1 MREENPLVSI
11 IVRTKD
17 RPKLLLRALQSI
29 ASQTYSPVE
38 VVLVNDGGSDL
49 DVPEIKSILGDI
61 TLNYIRLAYN
71 TGRANAGNVG
81 IENSSGEYI
90 GFLDDDDEYYP
101 EHIKALLNFLKNR
114 EDFAGAYTDSEIF
127 LREYNDDGHIVRE
140 HNDGVFRSW
149 DFSYETLLFENY
161 IPLICTI
168 VRKDV
173 LREIEGF
180 DNSLGMFEDWDLFI
194 RASGKKPFRHISE
207 VTTKYIQWSKVHQ
220 IAFINS
226 PKAPE
231 YYLQVLSKHSGKI
244 TPEAVYRYFL
254 IKQEEITLIK
264 DRLQTSVLSKKTLLS
279 QNMDLE
285 NMLRKTHA
293 KTDEFRRKLN
303 ESEWQKEELRDTL
316 RESEEEKEGFRE
328 RLKEVETGN
337 EWLRGKLNISRTD
350 NKELRDRVREMQAL
364 IKELSSKNIHIEYQ
378 LSQMQELKEKLK
390 HEQAQLQD
398 SMEQINALHGAL
410 KESREQVQALEN
422 ALQES
427 RNQARA
433 LESALKESRNQAQ
446 AFESALYKSRTQS
459 RSLEVALQEKQEEA
473 QALKVALQESREH
486 ALALE
491 VALQEKQEE
500 AQALKVALQESREH
514 ALALKGA
521 LREKKDEAKALEGA
535 LSDSQTEVQNSKR
548 QLLSKQDQ
556 VNRLKEELLQKT
568 SYIDEVQTG
577 IGWKILVNYR
587 RNVRNKL
594 APVGTKRRI
603 AYDKLL
609 KRLKFREKEHPEH
622 IAEDRKTGSLIKQ
635 EQFIVPVISDNAV
648 EAINIKVSVV
658 IPTKNA
664 GQDFYHVLE
673 GIRKQKGIQDIEL
686 VIVDSGSKDDTLNL
700 SKRYGAKILSI
711 DPSEFSHGRTRN
723 YGAQSATGDYL
734 VFLSQDAIPAGNTC
748 FFDMIRGMNNDR
760 DIAAVSA
767 RQVPRSDA
775 DLFAC
780 WQIWNHYEKFLRY
793 KEDTVISV
801 DRKTF
806 DSLIPSDKRRVAQLD
821 NIFSCIRRD
830 VFNKFRFNDL
840 KYAEDLDLGLR
851 LIKKGFKIGFLS
863 SVGAIHSHNREPLYY
878 FRRSFVDRKSLIHL
892 LGDEPLN
899 WFDAGIGSF
908 SEMIQYVR
916 SVHRTINN
924 TIGYIVQNEPV
935 YTSPSSLFNSFRQ
948 IVRTCPPGTNGTGN
962 KSSMHSVMDELLMLT
977 GGDEAEISLQN
988 DVILQQFMSAL
999 EVFEE
1004 YVAPYENVHET
1015 INDIVSALHK
1025 LSAVVTGSCIGDY
1038 AAFHEVRNGKGLK
1051 YKLDSIFGEGV

>member
-17 RPKLLLRALQSI
+17 RPKLLMRALQSI
-29 ASQTYSPVE
+29 AGQTYSPVE

-49 DVPEIKSILGDI
+49 NVPEIKSILGDI

-71 TGRANAGNVG
+71 TGRANAANVG
-81 IENSSGEYI
+81 IDNSSGEYI

-101 EHIKALLNFLKNR
+101 EHLSTLLSFLKNNTG
-114 EDFAGAYTDSEIF
+114 FSGVYTDSEIF
-127 LREYNDDGHIVRE
+127 IREYDDDGNIVSE

-161 IPLICTI
+161 IPLICT
-168 VRKDV
+168 VVKKEV
-173 LREIEGF
+173 LSAIGGF

-194 RASGKKPFRHISE
+194 RASWKKPFRHISE

-231 YYLQVLSKHSGKI
+231 CYLQVLSKHSGKI
-244 TPEAVYRYFL
+244 TPEVVYRYFL

-264 DRLQTSVLSKKTLLS
+264 DRLQASDLSKKILLS

-285 NMLRKTHA
+285 NLLRKTHA
-293 KTDEFRRKLN
+293 KTDEFTRKLD
-303 ESEWQKEELRDTL
+303 EAEWQKEELRDML

-337 EWLRGKLNISRTD
+337 EWLRGKLNVSKTE
-350 NKELRDRVREMQAL
+350 NKELRDKTKEMQAL
-364 IKELSSKNIHIEYQ
+364 IKELSSKNIHIECQ

-390 HEQAQLQD
+390 QEQAQLQD
-398 SMEQINALHGAL
+398 SREHVKGLEEALFDNREHVKGLEEAL
-410 KESREQVQALEN
+410 FDNREHVKGLEEALFDNREHVKGLEEALFDNREHVKGLEEALFDNREHVKGLEEALFYSREHVKGLEEALFYSREHVKGLEN
-422 ALQES
+422 
-427 RNQARA
+427 
-433 LESALKESRNQAQ
+433 
-446 AFESALYKSRTQS
+446 
-459 RSLEVALQEKQEEA
+459 ALQEKQEE
-473 QALKVALQESREH
+473 VR
-486 ALALE
+486 
-491 VALQEKQEE
+491 
-500 AQALKVALQESREH
+500 
-514 ALALKGA
+514 
-521 LREKKDEAKALEGA
+521 ALEGA
-535 LSDSQTEVQNSKR
+535 LKESLTEIQNSKR
-548 QLLSKQDQ
+548 QLLVKQDQ
-556 VNRLKEELLQKT
+556 MNRLKEELLQKT
-568 SYIDEVQTG
+568 LYIEEVQTG

-587 RNVRNKL
+587 KNVRNKL

-609 KRLKFREKEHPEH
+609 KRIRFRGRVHPEH
-622 IAEDRKTGSLIKQ
+622 LAEDLKSGAFIKQ
-635 EQFIVPVISDNAV
+635 EQFIVPVISDNTV
-648 EAINIKVSVV
+648 EAINIKVSVI

-664 GQDFYHVLE
+664 GQDFYHVIE
-673 GIRKQKGIQDIEL
+673 GIRKQKGIKDIEL
-686 VIVDSGSKDDTLNL
+686 VIVDSGSKDDTLNI

-711 DPSEFSHGRTRN
+711 GPSEFCHGRTRN

-734 VFLSQDAIPAGNTC
+734 VFLSQDAIPAGDTC
-748 FFDMIRGMNNDR
+748 FFDMVRGMNNDP

-806 DSLIPSDKRRVAQLD
+806 DSLLPSDKRRVAQLD
-821 NIFSCIRRD
+821 NIFSCIRSD

-878 FRRSFVDRKSLIHL
+878 FKRSFVDRKSLIHL
-892 LGDEPLN
+892 LGDEPFN
-899 WFDAGIGSF
+899 WFEAGIGSF
-908 SEMIQYVR
+908 SEMIQYVM
-916 SVHRTINN
+916 SVYRTINN
-924 TIGYIVQNEPV
+924 TIGYIAQSETT
-935 YTSPSSLFNSFRQ
+935 YTSHLSLFNLFRQ
-948 IVRTCPPGTNGTGN
+948 IIRTCPSGTNGTGSKN
-962 KSSMHSVMDELLMLT
+962 SMHSVMDELLELT
-977 GGDEAEISLQN
+977 GGDEAEISVHN
-988 DVILQQFMSAL
+988 DVLLQQFMSAL

-1004 YVAPYENVHET
+1004 YVTPYENVHET
-1015 INDIVSALHK
+1015 IDDIVSALHK
-1025 LSAVVTGSCIGDY
+1025 LCAVVIGSGIGDY

-1051 YKLDSIFGEGV
+1051 YKLESIFGEGV

>member
-17 RPKLLLRALQSI
+17 RPKLLMRALQSI

-49 DVPEIKSILGDI
+49 NVPEIKSILGDI

-71 TGRANAGNVG
+71 TGRANAGNIG

-101 EHIKALLNFLKNR
+101 EHIKTLLNFLKNR

-194 RASGKKPFRHISE
+194 RASGKKPFWHISE

-264 DRLQTSVLSKKTLLS
+264 DRLQASDLSKNTLLS

-285 NMLRKTHA
+285 NRIRKTHA

-303 ESEWQKEELRDTL
+303 EAEWQKEELRDTL

-350 NKELRDRVREMQAL
+350 NKELRDRVKEMQAL

-398 SMEQINALHGAL
+398 SMEQHGAL
-410 KESREQVQALEN
+410 QESRDQVQALES
-422 ALQES
+422 ALQEI
-427 RNQARA
+427 RGQAEA

-446 AFESALYKSRTQS
+446 AFESALHKSRTQA
-459 RSLEVALQEKQEEA
+459 RSLEGALQENREET
-473 QALKVALQESREH
+473 QALKGALQESRN
-486 ALALE
+486 
-491 VALQEKQEE
+491 
-500 AQALKVALQESREH
+500 QAR
-514 ALALKGA
+514 
-521 LREKKDEAKALEGA
+521 ALEGA
-535 LSDSQTEVQNSKR
+535 LEESRNQAQAQALRSALEESRNQVQIFNKE
-548 QLLSKQDQ
+548 LQDNQ
-556 VNRLKEELLQKT
+556 NQIYRLKEELRKKT
-568 SYIDEVQTG
+568 SYIEEVQTG
-577 IGWKILVNYR
+577 IGWRILVYYR
-587 RNVRNKL
+587 KNIRNRL
-594 APVGTKRRI
+594 TPVGTKRRI

-609 KRLKFREKEHPEH
+609 KRLKFREKGHPEVL
-622 IAEDRKTGSLIKQ
+622 AEDRKSGSLIKQ

-711 DPSEFSHGRTRN
+711 DPSEFCHGRTRN
-723 YGAQSATGDYL
+723 YGAQFATGDYL
-734 VFLSQDAIPAGNTC
+734 VFLSQDAIPAGDTC
-748 FFDMIRGMNNDR
+748 FFDMICGMNNDPH
-760 DIAAVSA
+760 IAAVTA

-830 VFNKFRFNDL
+830 VFNKFKFNDL

-878 FRRSFVDRKSLIHL
+878 FKRSFVDRKSLIHL
-892 LGDEPLN
+892 LEDEPLN
-899 WFDAGIGSF
+899 WFDTGISSF

-916 SVHRTINN
+916 SVYRTINN
-924 TIGYIVQNEPV
+924 TIGYIAQSETI
-935 YTSPSSLFNSFRQ
+935 YTSHLSLFNSFRQ
-948 IVRTCPPGTNGTGN
+948 IIRTCPPGTNGTGSKN
-962 KSSMHSVMDELLMLT
+962 SMHSVMDELLELT
-977 GGDEAEISLQN
+977 GGDEAEISVHN

-1004 YVAPYENVHET
+1004 YVTPYENVHET
-1015 INDIVSALHK
+1015 INDILSALHK
-1025 LSAVVTGSCIGDY
+1025 LCAVVMGSSIGDY

>member
-1 MREENPLVSI
+1 MEDVQKQYPMREENPLVSI

-17 RPKLLLRALQSI
+17 RPKLLMRALQSI

-49 DVPEIKSILGDI
+49 NVPEIKSILGDI

-81 IENSSGEYI
+81 IENSMGEYI

-101 EHIKALLNFLKNR
+101 EHIKVLLNFLKNR

-161 IPLICTI
+161 IPLICAI

-194 RASGKKPFRHISE
+194 RASGKKPFWHISE
-207 VTTKYIQWSKVHQ
+207 VTTKYVQWSKVYQ

-264 DRLQTSVLSKKTLLS
+264 DRLQASDLSKNTLLS

-285 NMLRKTHA
+285 NRLRKTHA

-303 ESEWQKEELRDTL
+303 EAEWQKEELRDTL
-316 RESEEEKEGFRE
+316 SESEEEKEGFRE

-337 EWLRGKLNISRTD
+337 EWLRGKLNISSTD
-350 NKELRDRVREMQAL
+350 NKELRDRVKEMQAL

-410 KESREQVQALEN
+410 
-422 ALQES
+422 QES
-427 RNQARA
+427 HAQVKA
-433 LESALKESRNQAQ
+433 LESALQENREEAQ
-446 AFESALYKSRTQS
+446 SM
-459 RSLEVALQEKQEEA
+459 SLEDALQENREEAQSLERALLGSREEA
-473 QALKVALQESREH
+473 QALERALLGSR
-486 ALALE
+486 
-491 VALQEKQEE
+491 EE
-500 AQALKVALQESREH
+500 AQALQAALQESREH

-521 LREKKDEAKALEGA
+521 LQEKQEEAKALEGA
-535 LSDSQTEVQNSKR
+535 LNDSRIEVQNSKR
-548 QLLSKQDQ
+548 QLLNKQDQ
-556 VNRLKEELLQKT
+556 LHRLKEELLQKT

-577 IGWKILVNYR
+577 IGWRILVYYR
-587 RNVRNKL
+587 KNIRNRL
-594 APVGTKRRI
+594 TPVGTKRRI

-609 KRLKFREKEHPEH
+609 KRLKFREKGHPEVL
-622 IAEDRKTGSLIKQ
+622 AEDRKSGSLIKQ

-648 EAINIKVSVV
+648 ETINIKVSVV

-700 SKRYGAKILSI
+700 SKRYGAKMLSI
-711 DPSEFSHGRTRN
+711 DPSEFCHGRTRN

-734 VFLSQDAIPAGNTC
+734 IFLSQDAIPAGDTC
-748 FFDMIRGMNNDR
+748 FFDMIRGMKNDP

-775 DLFAC
+775 DLFVC

-830 VFNKFRFNDL
+830 VFNKFKFNDL

-878 FRRSFVDRKSLIHL
+878 FKRSFLDRKSLIHL

-899 WFDAGIGSF
+899 WFDTGISSF
-908 SEMIQYVR
+908 SEMIKYVR
-916 SVHRTINN
+916 SVYRTINN
-924 TIGYIVQNEPV
+924 TIGYIAQSETI
-935 YTSPSSLFNSFRQ
+935 YASPLSLFNSFRQ
-948 IVRTCPPGTNGTGN
+948 IIRTCPPGTNGTGSKN
-962 KSSMHSVMDELLMLT
+962 SMHSVMDELLMLT
-977 GGDEAEISLQN
+977 GGDEAEISVNN

-1004 YVAPYENVHET
+1004 YVTPYENVHET
-1015 INDIVSALHK
+1015 IDDIVSALHK
-1025 LSAVVTGSCIGDY
+1025 LCAVVIGSSIGDY
-1038 AAFHEVRNGKGLK
+1038 AAFHEVRNGKDLK